1 MRRRKRQKQ
10 WSYKAGAKGRNRV
23 RAFRDGR
30 DGHYWL
36 EWWELVEE
44 PDGTKRRRRCRVLL
58 RDVTT
63 EQEAA
68 KRADKLAAKF
78 ADMEPRASTLTIAR
92 LLTLYVKEVTPGKG
106 PSKQDHDRRA
116 LRVWSAF
123 FDAQPEP
130 ERRASRHPETLDRT
144 DWDRFVEWRRSGRIP
159 GWRPTRARAVE
170 YDLKFMI
177 AVLNWATGRQENGL
191 PLIQRNPWA
200 TEIRRSQRWEMPR
213 EPSPRRPAMQDWIRD
228 GLIRH
233 SPHWQ
238 FSAALILERETRRR
252 NSAIRRLVW
261 SDIDLDAGTIRWRAE
276 TDKAGRENVTPLSR
290 RAIELLRTLPSRGI
304 GAAPVFP
311 SSTDPATPTSRHT
324 FQTWLRRAKARW
336 LRSIEDEQE
345 RARVA
350 ALIRGLGFHGEKR
363 AGVRDPRFRSL
374 PPKVQEEL
382 AGTNWETLRRIY
394 DDVSVD
400 EMRAALVRAGA

>member
-1 MRRRKRQKQ
+1 MRRRRKQ
-10 WSYKAGAKGRNRV
+10 WSYKAGRKGWNRV
-23 RAFRDGR
+23 RAFWRKGR
-30 DGHYWL
+30 YWL

-44 PDGTKRRRRCRVLL
+44 PDGTARRRRCRVLL
-58 RDVTT
+58 RDVET
-63 EQEAA
+63 EEEAA
-68 KRADKLAAKF
+68 RRADKLAAKF

-92 LLTLYVKEVTPGKG
+92 LLTLYLKEVTPRKG
-106 PSKQDHDRRA
+106 ASKQDHDRRA
-116 LRVWSAF
+116 SRVWLGF

-130 ERRASRHPETLDRT
+130 DRRSGRHPGTLDRT
-144 DWDRFVEWRRSGRIP
+144 DWDRFIAWRREGRIP
-159 GWRPTRARAVE
+159 GWGRVRARQVE
-170 YDLKFMI
+170 YDLKFMLS
-177 AVLNWATGRQENGL
+177 VLYWATGHYEDGR
-191 PLIQRNPWA
+191 PLLERNPWDA
-200 TEIRRSQRWEMPR
+200 QVRRSQGWEMPR
-213 EPSPRRPAMQDWIRD
+213 EPSPRRPAMQPWIRE
-228 GLIRH
+228 GLLRH

-238 FSAALILERETRRR
+238 FSAALVLQLETKRR
-252 NSAIRRLVW
+252 NSAIRQLRW
-261 SDIDLDAGTIRWRAE
+261 NDIDLERAEITWRAE
-276 TDKAGRENVTPLSR
+276 TDKTGRANVTPISP
-290 RAIELLRTLPSRGI
+290 RAVELLRSLPSRGI

-311 SSTDPATPTSRHT
+311 SATDPATPTSRHT

-363 AGVRDPRFRSL
+363 AGVRDPRFRQL

-394 DDVSVD
+394 DDVSVE